1 MAHERL
7 FYAMGQGHSFVHWL
21 DETVVGWANPEET
34 DVAGRAHHTW
44 ALHSLH
50 AALAITIVYL
60 LFVYAALSIKAD
72 EEAASPKGSASP
84 KSKPKPK
91 SVVEKFR
98 SGPALFVAMAIYN
111 ATQVA
116 LCVWMVASMLVEVRD
131 RGFSA
136 ACNAYDRDA
145 LGVAR
150 VLHVFY
156 LSKVLDFAD
165 TVFMVIKGNWRQL
178 NFLHVY
184 QDRKSVV

>member
-72 EEAASPKGSASP
+72 EEAASPRGSASP

-98 SGPALFVAMAIYN
+98 SGPALFGSFLQLLGQLLPCLRRRLRQLALLAGHHLVRHLPLCVQAGLLV
-111 ATQVA
+111 QVVA
-116 LCVWMVASMLVEVRD
+116 LLLLLCRELADPLSAGEVR
-131 RGFSA
+131 
-136 ACNAYDRDA
+136 
-145 LGVAR
+145 
-150 VLHVFY
+150 
-156 LSKVLDFAD
+156 
-165 TVFMVIKGNWRQL
+165 
-178 NFLHVY
+178 
-184 QDRKSVV
+184 